1 MAHDVFISHSSKDKV
16 IADAVCAAFEAA
28 QIRCWITPRDIRSG
42 ENWAQ
47 AISKAIK
54 SSRILVLIFSKSSN
68 QSEEVARELALAVN
82 SKAIVIP
89 FKIDDI
95 FPNGIMEYYLSCT
108 HWLDAMNPPT
118 AKNIKMLID
127 TVKAIMDET
136 KEPAAVTPA
145 DVDAS
150 SVKVSAEEMAAE
162 HKYLNKHADKKL
174 VKKFFSQ
181 KKSVLIAMTIL
192 IALSLLYIPYYFFY
206 GSADQPSGEAD
217 GAELVGNSE
226 IAIDD
231 EWIFYQNL
239 SDGGK
244 LYKMSADGRKKEKVN
259 DDNSTNIVALGDWVY
274 YSNRDDGNKIYRIRT
289 DGSARARIN
298 DESSTQLSVQEGW
311 VYYLAAVPG
320 PPDPSTTGLH
330 KLICR
335 IRTDGSSRTI
345 ITSGFVIYYSVINEW
360 IYNIAGKIEDDP
372 NREVLQRVRNDGSDH
387 FVFETYSER
396 VVHYYITDE
405 WIYFGD
411 EHGIG
416 KIRTDGTGLAQ
427 ILEGSGKK
435 DITSRYALFGE
446 IVVFDDW
453 IYYINYLDST
463 NIYRIHVD
471 GTEPTKVNNDNSGN
485 MHIAENWIYYINYDD
500 GGKIYKIRT
509 DGTERVKI
517 NDDRTDF
524 FYLALN

>member
-82 SKAIVIP
+82 SKTIVIP

-95 FPNGIMEYYLSCT
+95 FPNGIMEYYLLCT

-127 TVKAIMDET
+127 TVKSIMNET
-136 KEPAAVTPA
+136 KEPSAITPA

-150 SVKVSAEEMAAE
+150 SLKVSAEEKAAE
-162 HKYLNKHADKKL
+162 HKYSNKHTDKKP
-174 VKKFFSQ
+174 VKKIFSQ

-192 IALSLLYIPYYFFY
+192 IASGLLYIPYYFFY
-206 GSADQPSGEAD
+206 VSADQLPSEAD
-217 GAELVGNSE
+217 GSEPIGDGE

-231 EWIFYQNL
+231 GWIFYQNL

-244 LYKMSADGRKKEKVN
+244 LYKMSADGREKEKVN
-259 DDNSTNIVALGDWVY
+259 DDNSTNIVVLGDWVY
-274 YSNRDDGNKIYRIRT
+274 YSNRDDGTKVYRIRT

-345 ITSGFVIYYSVINEW
+345 ITSGDVINFSVVDEW
-360 IYNIAGKIEDDP
+360 IYYVVGYSGVLEKI
-372 NREVLQRVRNDGSDH
+372 RTDGSDH
-387 FVFETYSER
+387 FVFETGGEWKLE
-396 VVHYYITDE
+396 YYITDE
-405 WIYFGD
+405 WIYFSD
-411 EHGIG
+411 QQGIG

-435 DITSRYALFGE
+435 NPVAPWYDLFGE
-446 IVVFDDW
+446 ILVFDDW

-463 NIYRIHVD
+463 NIYRIHID

-485 MHIAENWIYYINYDD
+485 LHIAENWIYYINYDD
-500 GGKIYKIRT
+500 GGKIYKIRI

-524 FYLALN
+524 IYLSVKYQ